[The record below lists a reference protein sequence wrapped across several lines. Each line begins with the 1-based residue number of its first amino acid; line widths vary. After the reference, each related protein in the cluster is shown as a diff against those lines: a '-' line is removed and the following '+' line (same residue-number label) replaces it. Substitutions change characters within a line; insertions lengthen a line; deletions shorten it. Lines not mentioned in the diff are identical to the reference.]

1 MRNPRSRSVC
11 LQICLS
17 LKVIVTHPQIPASK
31 QVADVHTD
39 SKWALLEGLFR
50 SNFGGIEKGVSHHD
64 ILERVKRNK
73 VPPSQ
78 NKKKSYEGWMS
89 LQTKNWKTDT
99 RRMKNVNLCAGGKW
113 ARCFWTCEEMMRSV
127 SYSHPAAGLDGMLA
141 TKPMRILKVSFQGER
156 KLHLKSQYT
165 DFAVVNYFIYA
176 TGHSPRSG
184 FCS

>member
-1 MRNPRSRSVC
+1 MRNPRSHSVC

-17 LKVIVTHPQIPASK
+17 LKVIVTRPQIPTSK

-64 ILERVKRNK
+64 ILECVKKNK

-78 NKKKSYEGWMS
+78 NKNSYEDWIS

-99 RRMKNVNLCAGGKW
+99 QRMKNAKLCVGDKW
-113 ARCFWTCEEMMRSV
+113 ARCFWTREEMMRSV
-127 SYSHPAAGLDGMLA
+127 SSSHPVVGLDGMFS

-156 KLHLKSQYT
+156 KFHLKSQYT

-176 TGHSPRSG
+176 TRHSPKSG
-184 FCS
+184 FCR

>member
-17 LKVIVTHPQIPASK
+17 LKVIVTRPQIPTSK

-64 ILERVKRNK
+64 ILECVKKNK

-78 NKKKSYEGWMS
+78 NKNSYEDWIS

-99 RRMKNVNLCAGGKW
+99 WRMKNAKLCVGDKW
-113 ARCFWTCEEMMRSV
+113 ARCFWTREEMMRSV
-127 SYSHPAAGLDGMLA
+127 SSSHPVAGLDGMFS

-156 KLHLKSQYT
+156 KFHLKSQYT
-165 DFAVVNYFIYA
+165 DFAVVKYFIYA
-176 TGHSPRSG
+176 TGHSPKSG
-184 FCS
+184 FCR